1 MSSIEKSSNSCS
13 VDFSR
18 SYKLMLPFIGT
29 SSDNFVLL
37 VGIETL
43 LDGSALPFFYRTKP
57 KECRFIYRSQ
67 ISEEHLHSLNPRT
80 LNPECHKLRTLRNY
94 GNLCIYLTP
103 RNPILHNLYK
113 VPTFLEIF
121 ILLWFS

>member
-18 SYKLMLPFIGT
+18 SCKLMLPFIGT

-43 LDGSALPFFYRTKP
+43 SNGSTLPFFYLTKP
-57 KECRFIYRSQ
+57 KECRFIYQSQ
-67 ISEEHLHSLNPRT
+67 ISKEHLHSLNPRT
-80 LNPECHKLRTLRNY
+80 SNPECHKLRILRNY
-94 GNLCIYLTP
+94 GNFCICLTP
-103 RNPILHNLYK
+103 RNPILHSLI
-113 VPTFLEIF
+113 TRIMIE
-121 ILLWFS
+121 